1 MIYCKKCRS
10 ENTSYEPF
18 CQKCGALFELD
29 SNETDALLRE
39 AADNMK
45 SGSYR
50 RAVELYKFL
59 AGIGVTE
66 GEREF
71 ALILERGLLVPRNIE
86 VASAF
91 FGSAAKKGDALSA
104 YKYSTLLVGNEKIA
118 EFWLAYA
125 ALQGCKDAY
134 SDAFNLYTKLRDK
147 ETAAYY
153 CNILAEDG
161 DVDAIIEMA
170 RRHLYGDGVE
180 QNESYA
186 RWYFEKL
193 ERAPLHAVKLYRR
206 LQAIED
212 EAKEP
217 KRPEFTSKMKIMQ
230 KLISDARK
238 FGYNK
243 VLLLL
248 AKDFAEAGSIDA
260 SIHIACLHIDG
271 IEFEKNVELGI
282 SLLEDAVAKGSVRG
296 AKLLGDIYAEGRQ
309 VEKDNRLAA
318 RYYRKAAELGGDGEY
333 ESLGDIFYNGS
344 VEESDYAMALWLYE
358 KGEAEGD
365 VGCRAKARAMRKERE
380 DNYIEGCKIEKT
392 SPEEAFEYFK
402 KSVTAGYLPA
412 NARIGWYYERGIGT
426 KVNRKAAFTHYKA
439 AYEASDKRAIES
451 LGRCY
456 ARGIGTAFD
465 FKKAAELLGK
475 AKEMGSYSADR
486 ELYRIYENKRR
497 HMIRSLYSTAMR
509 LYYNKKFEAAR
520 EMLET
525 CMRLGVPDATY
536 AIGCLYEFGI
546 TTAPDRKIA
555 LRFYKKAYSEGY
567 SDPVQAHK
575 QIMLKMSK

>member
-1 MIYCKKCRS
+1 MIYCKKCQS

-18 CQKCGALFELD
+18 CPKCSALFELD
-29 SNETDALLRE
+29 EAESTALLRE
-39 AADNMK
+39 AKDNME
-45 SGSYR
+45 SGNYR
-50 RAVELYKFL
+50 HAVELYKFL
-59 AGIGVTE
+59 AGIGITE

-71 ALILERGLLVPRNIE
+71 ALILERGLLVPRNLE
-86 VASAF
+86 LASAF
-91 FGSAAKKGDALSA
+91 FFSAAKKGDALSA
-104 YKYSTLLVGNEKIA
+104 YKYSTLLVGNDRIA

-125 ALQGCKDAY
+125 AMLECKDSY

-153 CNILAEDG
+153 CYLLVCDG
-161 DVDAIIEMA
+161 DTDAIIEMA

-180 QNESYA
+180 QSEAYA

-193 ERAPLHAVKLYRR
+193 ERAPLHAIQLYRR
-206 LQAIED
+206 LQAIEE

-217 KRPEFTSKMKIMQ
+217 TPPTFTSKMRIMQ

-238 FGYNK
+238 FGFNK
-243 VLLLL
+243 VLLGL
-248 AKDFAEAGSIDA
+248 AQSFADIGSVDA

-282 SLLEDAVAKGSVRG
+282 SLLEDAVSAGSVLG
-296 AKLLGDIYAEGRQ
+296 AKLLGDIYAEGKH
-309 VEKDNRLAA
+309 VEQSNRLAA
-318 RYYRKAAELGGDGEY
+318 RYYRKAAELGGNGEY
-333 ESLGDIFYNGS
+333 ESLGDIFYNGV
-344 VEESDYAMALWLYE
+344 VEDEDYAVALFLYE
-358 KGEAEGD
+358 KGESEGD
-365 VGCRAKARAMRKERE
+365 ARCRAKARAMREERE
-380 DNYIEGCKIEKT
+380 RNYAEGCKIEKT
-392 SPEEAFEYFK
+392 SPEDAFKYFK
-402 KSVTAGYLPA
+402 KSVTAGYMPA
-412 NARIGWYYERGIGT
+412 HARIGWYYERGIGT

-439 AYEASDKRAIES
+439 AYDAGDKRAVES

-456 ARGIGTAFD
+456 ARGIGTEFD
-465 FKKAAELLGK
+465 FKRASELLSK
-475 AKEMGSYSADR
+475 AKEMGSYSADK

-497 HMIRSLYSTAMR
+497 HMVRSLYSTAMR
-509 LYYNKKFEAAR
+509 LYYNKKFELAR

-525 CMRLGVPDATY
+525 CMQLGVPDAIY

-567 SDPVQAHK
+567 SDPVQGHK